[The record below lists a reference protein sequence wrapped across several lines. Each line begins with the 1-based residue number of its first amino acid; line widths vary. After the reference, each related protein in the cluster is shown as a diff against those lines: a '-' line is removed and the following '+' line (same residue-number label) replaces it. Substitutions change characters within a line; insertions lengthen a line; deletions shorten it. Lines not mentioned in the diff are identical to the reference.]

1 MIEQYDC
8 KCQYSSNKQMSG
20 IIKINKFQGGEDQ
33 DDGGRHHGEVAGPVQ
48 HARDHGEGRGEN
60 SLRHCRISGKLKNV
74 KHDIQVGIVIVS
86 FQVS

>member
-1 MIEQYDC
+1 MSIFI
-8 KCQYSSNKQMSG
+8 KQTNER
-20 IIKINKFQGGEDQ
+20 IQQTNEFQGGEDQ

-60 SLRHCRISGKLKNV
+60 SLRYRRISGKKKQFNMIFKLELLGC
-74 KHDIQVGIVIVS
+74 H